1 MHLMVVMII
10 LYDQFLYYLI
20 LIYPMNLYQYI
31 VVNMI
36 SINIYYI

>member
-20 LIYPMNLYQYI
+20 LIYHMNLYQYI